1 MNRPPLRNPWTRARA
16 WIAANRA
23 QAEIAAIAGVAIGLI
38 VLMFAITLVVIYQTL
53 R

>member
-1 MNRPPLRNPWTRARA
+1 MKLPSLSNPFTRARA
-16 WIAANRA
+16 WLQSNRA

-38 VLMFAITLVVIYQTL
+38 VIMLLVTIVIIVRTL

>member
-1 MNRPPLRNPWTRARA
+1 MNLPPLRNPFARARI
-16 WIAANRA
+16 WVQSNRA

-38 VLMFAITLVVIYQTL
+38 VIMFVITIVVIVRTL

>member
-1 MNRPPLRNPWTRARA
+1 MNLPPLRNPWSRFRA
-16 WIAANRA
+16 WAAANRA

-38 VLMFAITLVVIYQTL
+38 VIMFVITIVIIFRTL

>member
-1 MNRPPLRNPWTRARA
+1 MNLPPLQNPFTRFRS
-16 WIAANRA
+16 WMRENRA

-38 VLMFAITLVVIYQTL
+38 VLMFLVTIVIIFRTL

>member
-1 MNRPPLRNPWTRARA
+1 MDLPPSRNPWTRVRA
-16 WIAANRA
+16 WAAANRA

-38 VLMFAITLVVIYQTL
+38 VLMFVITLVVIFRTL